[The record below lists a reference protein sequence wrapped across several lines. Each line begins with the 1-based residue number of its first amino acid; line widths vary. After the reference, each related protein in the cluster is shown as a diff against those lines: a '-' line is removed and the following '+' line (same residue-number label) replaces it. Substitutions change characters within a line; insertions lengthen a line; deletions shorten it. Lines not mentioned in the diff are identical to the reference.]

1 MRIFLAG
8 ATGVV
13 GRYLAPA
20 LIERGHEVVGTTR
33 SSAKVE
39 SLRASGVEPVVVD
52 GLDADGVLRAVSK
65 SKPDVV
71 VHQLTGLGT
80 GADFKHFDR
89 SFAETNK
96 LRTRGTDNLL
106 AAARASGAGRFVAQS
121 FTSWPFPRTGGPAKT
136 EADPLD
142 PSPIAASRESYAAI
156 VHVEEVVAGASD
168 LAGVALRYGGFYGP
182 GTSLGRDGEITEMVR
197 SRKLPLVGSGEGVW
211 SFIHIADVASATV
224 CAIEGSA
231 TGIFHIVDDEPAP
244 VRVWLPYLASALG
257 AKPPLKVP
265 AFVAKL
271 LIGEMG
277 VAMMTQIRGASN
289 AKAKRELGWQLT
301 YPSWR
306 EGFRT
311 GL

>member
-13 GRYLAPA
+13 GRSLTPA
-20 LIERGHEVVGTTR
+20 LLERGHAVIGTTR
-33 SSAKVE
+33 SAAKVE
-39 SLRASGVEPVVVD
+39 GLRALGATPVVVD
-52 GLDADGVLRAVSK
+52 GLDAEGVLRAVAEA
-65 SKPDVV
+65 KPDVV
-71 VHQLTGLGT
+71 VHQLTGLST

-89 SFAETNK
+89 SFASTNQ

-121 FTSWPFPRTGGPAKT
+121 FTGWPFPRTGAAVKT
-136 EADPLD
+136 ETDPLD
-142 PSPIAASRESYAAI
+142 PSPLAASRESHAAI
-156 VHVEEVVAGASD
+156 RYVEEVVTGASD

-182 GTSLGRDGEITEMVR
+182 GTSLGRTGEITSMIR
-197 SRKLPLVGSGEGVW
+197 ARKLPLVGSGEGVW
-211 SFIHIADVASATV
+211 SFIHVADLTSATV
-224 CAIEGSA
+224 AAIEGTV
-231 TGIFHIVDDEPAP
+231 TGIYQVTDDDPSP
-244 VRVWLPYLASALG
+244 VHVWLPYLASALG

-289 AKAKRELGWQLT
+289 AKAKRELNWTLQ

>member
-13 GRYLAPA
+13 GRYLTPA

-33 SSAKVE
+33 SAAKAE
-39 SLRASGVEPVVVD
+39 SLRAAGVEPMVVD
-52 GLDADGVLRAVSK
+52 GLDADGVLRAVTQA
-65 SKPDVV
+65 KPEVV
-71 VHQLTGLGT
+71 VHQLTGLT
-80 GADFKHFDR
+80 VGADFKHFDR
-89 SFAETNK
+89 SFEETNK

-121 FTSWPFPRTGGPAKT
+121 FTTWPFPRTGAAVKT
-136 EADPLD
+136 EDDPLD
-142 PSPIAASRESYAAI
+142 PSPIPASRESHAAI
-156 VHVEEVVAGASD
+156 RHVEDVVTGATD

-182 GTSLGRDGEITEMVR
+182 GTSLGRDGEITEMIR
-197 SRKLPLVGSGEGVW
+197 SRKLPLVGDGGGVW
-211 SFIHIADVASATV
+211 SFIHLADVASATV
-224 CAIEGSA
+224 AAIEGSA
-231 TGIFHIVDDEPAP
+231 TGIFQITDDEPAP
-244 VRVWLPYLASALG
+244 VRVWLPYLADVLG
-257 AKPPLKVP
+257 AKPPMKVP

-271 LIGEMG
+271 LIGEFG

-289 AKAKRELGWQLT
+289 AKAKRELGWTLK

>member
-33 SSAKVE
+33 SAAKAE
-39 SLRASGVEPVVVD
+39 SLRAAGVEPAVVD
-52 GLDADGVLRAVSK
+52 GLDADGVLRAVTEA
-65 SKPDVV
+65 KPEVV
-71 VHQLTGLGT
+71 VHQLTGLT
-80 GADFKHFDR
+80 VGADFKHFDR
-89 SFAETNK
+89 SFEETNK

-121 FTSWPFPRTGGPAKT
+121 FTTWPFPRTGAAVKT
-136 EADPLD
+136 EDDPLD
-142 PSPIAASRESYAAI
+142 PSPIPASRESHAAI
-156 VHVEEVVAGASD
+156 RHVEDVVTGATD

-182 GTSLGRDGEITEMVR
+182 GTSLGRDGEITEMIR
-197 SRKLPLVGSGEGVW
+197 SRKLPLVGDGGGVW
-211 SFIHIADVASATV
+211 SFIHLADVASATV
-224 CAIEGSA
+224 AAIEASA
-231 TGIFHIVDDEPAP
+231 TGIFQITDDEPAP
-244 VRVWLPYLASALG
+244 VRVWLPYLADVLG
-257 AKPPLKVP
+257 AKPPMKVP

-271 LIGEMG
+271 LIGEFG

-289 AKAKRELGWQLT
+289 AKAKRELGWTLK